1 MLPEPGD
8 GVRVGRADDPRP
20 GGDRLGDVGPAEVEP
35 RRQAVDLERDAA
47 LDGERV
53 GAVEVERVLRPA
65 ADHPPGRVAE
75 AADVGVVERRLDAGG
90 HLRARHPLAAVDA
103 RLHPVQLRQHVVG
116 EVEPP
121 VREDVALDPAQDAER
136 REQLVRGRDLLAL
149 AADVVRREALDGADR
164 RRVVADR
171 DVLVAAVDRGARH
184 LLDRGAAVRPG
195 RVAVQVA
202 ADVPLLDEVR
212 GRAAERRLAQLRR
225 APGDAERRVDA
236 RLVRRVRER
245 LERVDVGGRAGRAQE
260 RGAEPL
266 GRGDDE
272 LDRDALDGHADG
284 APLVLL
290 EQRDDLG
297 QRGEARQERLG
308 LIRRGDDR
316 EPLAGVAPAADV
328 ARRLAAERRRD
339 RGHELAREV
348 QHQRPL
354 WPRLRVAGERVE
366 ELRLE
371 LRADAG
377 HAAQPPGGRRLA
389 QLLGGPD
396 VERLRDLDRAPRG
409 QPEVAAEP
417 DQPGRQLALE
427 LGELRDVAGLDQLAQ
442 PRLDARADPAQL
454 PHPPG
459 GDEPRDRDRRIAD
472 HVGRAAVRADR
483 VGVGLRQLQQ
493 HGEGVEAVGDLRVVH
508 RGIVPL

>member
-1 MLPEPGD
+1 MFSDVGRGGRAAARRADRVRHVAQARD

-75 AADVGVVERRLDAGG
+75 AADVGVVERGLDAGG
-90 HLRARHPLAAVDA
+90 HLRAWHPLAAVDA
-103 RLHPVQLRQHVVG
+103 RLHPVELRQHVVG

-136 REQLVRGRDLLAL
+136 REQLVRGGDLLAL

-171 DVLVAAVDRGARH
+171 DVVVAAVDRGARH

-225 APGDAERRVDA
+225 APGDAERRVHA

-245 LERVDVGGRAGRAQE
+245 LERLDVGGRAGRAQQ

-266 GRGDDE
+266 GRRDDE
-272 LDRDALDGHADG
+272 LDGDALDGHADG

-297 QRGEARQERLG
+297 QGGEARQERLR
-308 LIRRGDDR
+308 LVAPRRRPRAARRRRASGGR
-316 EPLAGVAPAADV
+316 RPPARRRAPRRSRRRARARGSASAPAAAAAPGRAR
-328 ARRLAAERRRD
+328 ARRGAAPRASGRRR
-339 RGHELAREV
+339 ARSAAAR
-348 QHQRPL
+348 RPP
-354 WPRLRVAGERVE
+354 PRA
-366 ELRLE
+366 
-371 LRADAG
+371 
-377 HAAQPPGGRRLA
+377 
-389 QLLGGPD
+389 
-396 VERLRDLDRAPRG
+396 APRG
-409 QPEVAAEP
+409 SGRRAPARSRSSAA
-417 DQPGRQLALE
+417 R
-427 LGELRDVAGLDQLAQ
+427 
-442 PRLDARADPAQL
+442 
-454 PHPPG
+454 
-459 GDEPRDRDRRIAD
+459 
-472 HVGRAAVRADR
+472 
-483 VGVGLRQLQQ
+483 
-493 HGEGVEAVGDLRVVH
+493 
-508 RGIVPL
+508 